1 MSKKKSKSQ
10 LLKKILLDSTKGMK
24 KLIKEQEEIIA
35 GDIHDLETKVGCNY
49 TIGYATGIH
58 QYRKDWLEL
67 LSMSKKEILAYI
79 ERNKQIGKQNKKYL
93 NGIFEGIMSKVD
105 GAKMTNICYDD
116 MMNSTLQQKKSS
128 AVEEIATAL
137 GYKHIDISL
146 SQDMIPMSNDMVHFC
161 TTHSARHLLSS
172 CVLLNYNED
181 ALRRFSADELKAM
194 VVWLCSLNMTSSNVE
209 NITLFIKFLPSELRD
224 IYLKFVMGSK
234 TDSDLQVIEPYL
246 TFLKH
251 FSEDLQRILNEKREK
266 AENS

>member
-1 MSKKKSKSQ
+1 MSKKKYKSKAQ

-58 QYRKDWLEL
+58 QYRKDWLQL

-93 NGIFEGIMSKVD
+93 NEIFEGVLSKVD
-105 GAKMTNICYDD
+105 SEYTPSKLGFA
-116 MMNSTLQQKKSS
+116 KSS
-128 AVEEIATAL
+128 TVEEIATTL

-146 SQDMIPMSNDMVHFC
+146 SQDMIDMPKDMVDFC
-161 TTHSARHLLSS
+161 AIQNAMHRLSS
-172 CVLLNYNED
+172 CVLLDYNED
-181 ALRRFSADELKAM
+181 VLRRFSSDELRAM
-194 VVWLCSLNMTSSNVE
+194 VECLYAVNMTSSNVE

-224 IYLKFVMGSK
+224 IYLKFVVKTK

-251 FSEDLQRILNEKREK
+251 FVEDLERISNEAK
-266 AENS
+266 ENTQNS

>member
-1 MSKKKSKSQ
+1 MSKKKSKSKAQ

-58 QYRKDWLEL
+58 QYRKDWLQL

-93 NGIFEGIMSKVD
+93 NEIFEGVMSKVD
-105 GAKMTNICYDD
+105 GARMTNICYDD
-116 MMNSTLQQKKSS
+116 MMNSALQQKNSS

-146 SQDMIPMSNDMVHFC
+146 SQDMIPMTHDMVDFC
-161 TTHSARHLLSS
+161 AKQNAMHRLSS

-181 ALRRFSADELKAM
+181 VLRRFSSDELRAM
-194 VVWLCSLNMTSSNVE
+194 VECLYAVNMSVLNVE

-224 IYLKFVMGSK
+224 IYLKFVVKTK
-234 TDSDLQVIEPYL
+234 TDSNLQVIEPYL
-246 TFLKH
+246 TFIKD
-251 FSEDLQRILNEKREK
+251 FVVDLERISNEAK
-266 AENS
+266 

>member
-1 MSKKKSKSQ
+1 MSKKKTKSKSQ

-67 LSMSKKEILAYI
+67 LSMSKKEIRAYI

-105 GAKMTNICYDD
+105 SDSEYIPSKLAYT
-116 MMNSTLQQKKSS
+116 KSS
-128 AVEEIATAL
+128 AVEEIATNL

-146 SQDMIPMSNDMVHFC
+146 SHADMNDFFTGHEAMH
-161 TTHSARHLLSS
+161 RLSS
-172 CVLLNYNED
+172 CVLLNYNEN

-194 VVWLCSLNMTSSNVE
+194 VECLCAVNISASHVDNV
-209 NITLFIKFLPSELRD
+209 IKFIEFLPSELRD

-251 FSEDLQRILNEKREK
+251 FGEDLQRILNEKREK